1 MKTSIL
7 SLALGIVLAAPVSFY
22 ATERPSRASHSHQTM
37 HHRAVVRYGDPFAG
51 PFSAARA
58 DAPPSGS
65 LWRDPIKPRET
76 DGLSRNPDDC
86 ASYGCID
93 NGGG

>member
-7 SLALGIVLAAPVSFY
+7 SLALGIILASPISAY
-22 ATERPSRASHSHQTM
+22 ATDRPLSAFHSHQTM
-37 HHRAVVRYGDPFAG
+37 HHRAVVFYGDPFAG
-51 PFSAARA
+51 LFSPARA
-58 DAPPSGS
+58 EAPPAAS
-65 LWRDPIKPRET
+65 LRRDPIKPRET

-86 ASYGCID
+86 AYGCID